1 MLEPLKNQPLSPDQ
15 FSPMALKAVGTDT
28 PLPLKM
34 MAAKGALPL
43 PPEELLFVWYQLSF
57 DPDENIKKTVIETVK
72 GFDSAILS
80 DLASKDQPESVLD
93 WLAQT
98 TEDNDVLEKIIINNK
113 THDATLMALAA
124 TTTKD
129 LVDLIAAN
137 QVRILRAPDIIAK
150 IYLNPAARMATVDRL
165 ISFAKEHHLEVTGMP
180 GVQEVISAEISDDE
194 PGISDEAF
202 EALLAEAVKD
212 GFADLDDD
220 IALPQT
226 EQTEQ
231 TEHAEQKEEN
241 TRKLSR
247 SQLIEKM
254 NAPQRIRLALV
265 GSRSD
270 RSILLRDTRRVV
282 YMSVVRSPKITL
294 SEVEQICTSKSVPDD
309 MIAYCAKRRDWIR
322 YYPVMV
328 ALVNNPKCPLPD
340 AVTFLRQLR
349 PNDLKALTRS
359 KSVPAQLVRQAQ
371 AICKQKG
378 SR

>member
-15 FSPMALKAVGTDT
+15 FSPMALKAVGVDT

-57 DPDENIKKTVIETVK
+57 EPDENIKKTVIETVK

-98 TEDNDVLEKIIINNK
+98 TENNNVLEKIILNSK

-150 IYLNPAARMATVDRL
+150 IYLNPSARMATVDRL

-180 GVQEVISAEISDDE
+180 GVQEVISADIPDNE
-194 PGISDEAF
+194 PGISDEEF
-202 EALLAEAVKD
+202 EAMLAEAVKD
-212 GFADLDDD
+212 GIADLDDD
-220 IALPQT
+220 IPQT
-226 EQTEQ
+226 KT
-231 TEHAEQKEEN
+231 EQKEEDS
-241 TRKLSR
+241 RKLSR
-247 SQLIEKM
+247 SQIIEKM

-270 RSILLRDTRRVV
+270 RTILLRDTRRVV

-309 MIAYCAKRRDWIR
+309 MIAYCAKRRDWVR

-378 SR
+378 TR